1 MDKYINTGGYNNGIS
16 NYNQYLN
23 LLAKDSKL
31 TRFAVDKTRKL
42 LYDKWMTN
50 TLGANA
56 QVFHVDFDNVKLK
69 DQYEQQV
76 IDE

>member
-1 MDKYINTGGYNNGIS
+1 
-16 NYNQYLN
+16 
-23 LLAKDSKL
+23 LAKDSKL